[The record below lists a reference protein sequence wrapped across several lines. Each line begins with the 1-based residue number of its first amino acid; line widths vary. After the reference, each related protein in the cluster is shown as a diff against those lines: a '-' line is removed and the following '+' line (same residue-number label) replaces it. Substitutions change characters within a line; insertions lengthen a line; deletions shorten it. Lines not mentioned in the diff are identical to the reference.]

1 MIPSTV
7 RAQISVRI
15 VPDQK
20 MEEIVQSLQSHL
32 ENAFA
37 TLQSPNKLQ
46 VKIEHT
52 ADWWL
57 GNLEDPYFQALEN
70 AVREEWGTEPLRIR
84 EGGVC
89 FSCWLR
95 WSLTLTVLSEVYSL
109 GAVA

>member
-1 MIPSTV
+1 
-7 RAQISVRI
+7 
-15 VPDQK
+15 

-32 ENAFA
+32 ENAFTA
-37 TLQSPNKLQ
+37 LQSPNKLQ

-84 EGGVC
+84 EGGV
-89 FSCWLR
+89 SYL
-95 WSLTLTVLSEVYSL
+95 V
-109 GAVA
+109 